1 MPPANPNTGR
11 PGPSG
16 TEWAWVAA
24 ASVLVAAFASLPYF
38 LAYGVR
44 DHVFTGILINPIDGN
59 SYLAKMAEGW
69 RGDWLF
75 TLPYTTDPGPGALI
89 FTYYLFLGHLARW
102 TGASLDLVYHAAR
115 AAGGLALSLML
126 FLTVSFHSA
135 PYYTGAD
142 IVFAFAWTPLLLA
155 GSGSVLSLDTAIARW
170 ADQRAGSR
178 GGAGRQAWRSG
189 TPGSGANRSGGLS
202 PTPEARV
209 AGPGLRL

>member
-1 MPPANPNTGR
+1 MPPANPNTGW
-11 PGPSG
+11 PGPSR

-24 ASVLVAAFASLPYF
+24 ASVLAAAFASLPYF

-115 AAGGLALSLML
+115 AAGGLALMPTAYAFVARFFEGRWRMAAWLL
-126 FLTVSFHSA
+126 FVLGPGWAGWACCSANLRLTCGWPRLIPFLA
-135 PYYTGAD
+135 
-142 IVFAFAWTPLLLA
+142 VFSNAHL
-155 GSGSVLSLDTAIARW
+155 RW
-170 ADQRAGSR
+170 R
-178 GGAGRQAWRSG
+178 WRS
-189 TPGSGANRSGGLS
+189 SF
-202 PTPEARV
+202 
-209 AGPGLRL
+209 